1 MPSSLAP
8 VCPSTQGPAS
18 TSYAAQHMYINNCG
32 LRHRI
37 PLLPSLSSSAVICA
51 IASALI
57 CAAAVVEVGL
67 QLGDALARPST
78 HREVPFAHGQVAT
91 MARVLQ
97 IGFLRGPA
105 ADPPALVRHIECV
118 PLTIA
123 LLQSAWVP
131 QCERH
136 GVLEDQ
142 VSLLGLVEGAP
153 HVAVA
158 VVHAVRQH
166 PPALESLVLAAGG
179 RVGGGAH
186 LVSDLAQLHHDAIDV
201 FGRRHK
207 GAHRQTYN
215 TTRVLGPRM
224 GDEYTRFEPEK
235 QQQHLARYAHLL
247 RDLRERLVVPLTQP
261 LPVGRRQALEVP
273 LLERHEAVERIGDL
287 LACHW

>member
-1 MPSSLAP
+1 MP
-8 VCPSTQGPAS
+8 TQ
-18 TSYAAQHMYINNCG
+18 QLC
-32 LRHRI
+32 
-37 PLLPSLSSSAVICA
+37 
-51 IASALI
+51 
-57 CAAAVVEVGL
+57 VVVADPFL
-67 QLGDALARPST
+67 QLGDALTSPPT
-78 HREVPFAHGQVAT
+78 HLKVPLAHGHLAAVAD
-91 MARVLQ
+91 VLQ
-97 IGFLRGPA
+97 TGWFVFVRRLSAASPDVVPHSEGLR
-105 ADPPALVRHIECV
+105 LVLER
-118 PLTIA
+118 
-123 LLQSAWVP
+123 LQRPRVP